1 MTFTFTLVD
10 LAGSIALVLL
20 GTQMLQTGM
29 QRAFGAGLRSLLER
43 ALFGRLPA
51 FFGGMG
57 VTAVLQSST
66 TTAVMTSELAA
77 QGRVGLVPA
86 LAVVLGANVGTTL
99 LVQVLSFEVGAVSP
113 ALILVGV
120 LMFRKVSNTCAHE
133 LGRTLIGLGLLLLAL
148 HHLQELMT
156 DYEDAPNLRMLLS
169 DASTIPLIDVLL
181 AAGLAWAADSN
192 VAIVLLIMSLCAQ
205 NVIPPDTAFA
215 LVLGAN
221 LGVAIRPVL
230 EETATHDPASRCVP
244 VGMLL
249 ILSAGVVIALV
260 ALTPIGCVMVRIE
273 PDNGRVVAD
282 FHTLFNLS
290 LAGLFL
296 PLLVPYADLLTRL
309 LPSLVKVSAASRSQY
324 ADPLAEQAPGITLGM
339 EARDVLPVVDAG
351 YGIRSRAR
359 AASIARA
366 GASVTEVRTHDD
378 VLDNVRIAP
387 RTPLTRPDAG
397 QLAGYE
403 GRHRHAGDDR
413 LQEDAR
419 HCIEISKCA
428 GHTIEHLGADGNVQ
442 TYYPAKSLW
451 LTLQDIQVV
460 RRLEPAGGT
469 THSTLST
476 YVQGTASLDDCCL
489 SIMGDVQNSTRTIH
503 ITFAAREI
511 GQPERHGLREL
522 QDELGITHSDE
533 PLGTARLGYNE
544 SDDEMQEPA
553 QWWAWCDVPASSMQA
568 LADGVEAGQVT
579 AVKAGLCL
587 RDVYTSIPPG
597 AVLTGGLRVFLRP
610 GEDGNAL
617 KAAPIASGYVV
628 YLAIDLPKVSL
639 PRDGRSARM
648 PLRTDDGN
656 PVVALTER
664 LDKVS
669 TGLKWLAALVAI
681 LVVVLLSKGR

>member
-1 MTFTFTLVD
+1 MTFTFTLID

-43 ALFGRLPA
+43 ALYGRLPA

-57 VTAVLQSST
+57 VTAVLQGSS
-66 TTAVMTSELAA
+66 TTAVMTAELTA

-86 LAVVLGANVGTTL
+86 LAVMLGANVGTTL
-99 LVQVLSFEVGAVSP
+99 IVQALSFEVETLSP
-113 ALILVGV
+113 ALILVGM
-120 LMFRKVSNTCAHE
+120 LMFRKVSNTRAHE
-133 LGRTLIGLGLLLLAL
+133 LGRMFIGLGLLLLAL

-156 DYEDAPNLRMLLS
+156 DYEDAPSLRLLLS
-169 DASTIPLIDVLL
+169 DAATVPLIDVLL
-181 AAGLAWAADSN
+181 AAGLTWAADSN

-221 LGVAIRPVL
+221 LGAAIHPVL
-230 EETATHDPASRCVP
+230 EGAATHDPASRRLP
-244 VGMLL
+244 VGNLL
-249 ILSAGVVIALV
+249 VLSIGVVMVLG

-273 PDNGRVVAD
+273 PDNARVVAD

-290 LAGLFL
+290 LACLFL
-296 PLLVPYADLLTRL
+296 PLLIPYADLLTRL
-309 LPSLVKVSAASRSQY
+309 LPSPVKVSDAPESQY
-324 ADPLAEQAPGITLGM
+324 IDPLAGQMPEIPPGT
-339 EARDVLPVVDAG
+339 AAHDVLPVAYRQ
-351 YGIRSRAR
+351 YGIRSRAH
-359 AASIARA
+359 AASIVHA
-366 GASVTEVRTHDD
+366 GMPVAEVRTRDD

-387 RTPLTRPDAG
+387 RTSLTFPDAG
-397 QLAGYE
+397 QLAGFDGRYPHE
-403 GRHRHAGDDR
+403 GRDR
-413 LQEDAR
+413 LQEDAQHR
-419 HCIEISKCA
+419 VEIRECA
-428 GHTIEHLGADGNVQ
+428 GHALECIDTDGNTQ

-489 SIMGDVQNSTRTIH
+489 AIIGKAQNNTRTIH

-511 GQPERHGLREL
+511 GVTERRGLREL
-522 QDELGITHSDE
+522 QDELGIALSDD

-553 QWWAWCDVPASSMQA
+553 QWWALCDVPASSMQA
-568 LADGVEAGQVT
+568 LADGVEARQVT
-579 AVKAGLCL
+579 AVKTGLCL
-587 RDVYTSIPPG
+587 RGVYTSIPSG
-597 AVLTGGLRVFLRP
+597 AAPTGGFRAFLRP
-610 GEDGNAL
+610 GKDGSTLEAS
-617 KAAPIASGYVV
+617 ATASGYVV

-639 PRDGRSARM
+639 PGESRSAQV
-648 PLRTDDGN
+648 PVRTDDRSPIG
-656 PVVALTER
+656 ALTEK
-664 LDKVS
+664 LDNVF

-681 LVVVLLSKGR
+681 LVVVLLLKWR

>member
-1 MTFTFTLVD
+1 MTFTFTLID

-43 ALFGRLPA
+43 VLYGRLPA

-57 VTAVLQSST
+57 VTAVLQSSA
-66 TTAVMTSELAA
+66 TTAVMTSELTA

-86 LAVVLGANVGTTL
+86 LAVMLGANVGTTL
-99 LVQVLSFEVGAVSP
+99 IVQVLSFEVDTVSP
-113 ALILVGV
+113 ALILVGM

-133 LGRTLIGLGLLLLAL
+133 LGRMLIGLGLLLLAL

-156 DYEDAPNLRMLLS
+156 DYEDAPSLRMLLS
-169 DASTIPLIDVLL
+169 DVSTVPLIDVLL
-181 AAGLAWAADSN
+181 AAGLTWAADSN

-205 NVIPPDTAFA
+205 NVVPPDTAFA

-221 LGVAIRPVL
+221 LGAAIRPVL
-230 EETATHDPASRCVP
+230 EGTATHDPASRRMP
-244 VGMLL
+244 VGTLL
-249 ILSAGVVIALV
+249 ILSVGVVIALA
-260 ALTPIGCVMVRIE
+260 ALTPIGRVMVRIE

-296 PLLVPYADLLTRL
+296 PLLIPYADLLTRL
-309 LPSLVKVSAASRSQY
+309 LPSLVKVSDASRSQY
-324 ADPLAEQAPGITLGM
+324 IDPLAEQVPEIIAGM
-339 EARDVLPVVDAG
+339 AAHDVLPGADSR
-351 YGIRSRAR
+351 YGIRSQAR
-359 AASIARA
+359 AAALVKA
-366 GASVTEVRTHDD
+366 VRTCDD

-387 RTPLTRPDAG
+387 RTSLARPDAG
-397 QLAGYE
+397 QLAGYDGPRRPE
-403 GRHRHAGDDR
+403 GIER

-419 HCIEISKCA
+419 HRIEIRECA
-428 GHTIEHLGADGNVQ
+428 SHTLEHLGADGNVQ

-460 RRLEPAGGT
+460 RRLEPAGGA

-489 SIMGDVQNSTRTIH
+489 SIIGEGQNHTRTVH

-511 GQPERHGLREL
+511 GATERRGLREL
-522 QDELGITHSDE
+522 QDELGIAHSDD

-544 SDDEMQEPA
+544 SDAEMQEPA

-568 LADGVEAGQVT
+568 LADGVEAGRVT

-587 RDVYTSIPPG
+587 RDVYTPIPSG
-597 AVLTGGLRVFLRP
+597 AAPTDGFRVFLRP
-610 GEDGNAL
+610 GEDGNTLETPAT
-617 KAAPIASGYVV
+617 ASGYVV
-628 YLAIDLPKVSL
+628 YLAIDLPKFSL
-639 PRDGRSARM
+639 PGDGQSAQVPQRA
-648 PLRTDDGN
+648 DDRN

-664 LDKVS
+664 LDNVFA
-669 TGLKWLAALVAI
+669 GLKWLAALVAI
-681 LVVVLLSKGR
+681 LVIVLLIKGR

>member
-1 MTFTFTLVD
+1 MTFTFTLID

-43 ALFGRLPA
+43 ALYGRLPA

-57 VTAVLQSST
+57 VTAVLQGSA
-66 TTAVMTSELAA
+66 TTAVMTGELTAR
-77 QGRVGLVPA
+77 GRVGLVPA
-86 LAVVLGANVGTTL
+86 LAVMLGANVGTTL
-99 LVQVLSFEVGAVSP
+99 IVQALSFEVDTVSP
-113 ALILVGV
+113 ALVLVGM
-120 LMFRKVSNTCAHE
+120 LMFRKASNTRAHE
-133 LGRTLIGLGLLLLAL
+133 LGRMLIGLGLLLLAL

-156 DYEDAPNLRMLLS
+156 DYEDAPSLRMLLS
-169 DASTIPLIDVLL
+169 DASTVPLIDVLL
-181 AAGLAWAADSN
+181 AAGLTWAADSN
-192 VAIVLLIMSLCAQ
+192 VAIVLLVMTLCAQ

-221 LGVAIRPVL
+221 LGAAIHPVL
-230 EETATHDPASRCVP
+230 EGTATHDPTSRRLP
-244 VGMLL
+244 VGNLL
-249 ILSAGVVIALV
+249 ILLVGVVIVLA

-290 LAGLFL
+290 LACLFL
-296 PLLVPYADLLTRL
+296 PLLTPYADLLNRL
-309 LPSLVKVSAASRSQY
+309 LPSLVKVSDAPQSQY
-324 ADPLAEQAPGITLGM
+324 IDPRAGQVPEITPGT
-339 EARDVLPVVDAG
+339 AAHDVLPVADRQ
-351 YGIRSRAR
+351 YRMRSPAR
-359 AASIARA
+359 AASIVRA
-366 GASVTEVRTHDD
+366 GMPVAEVGTHDD

-387 RTPLTRPDAG
+387 WTSLTFPDAG
-397 QLAGYE
+397 QLAGYDGRCPHE
-403 GRHRHAGDDR
+403 GCER
-413 LQEDAR
+413 LQEDAQHR
-419 HCIEISKCA
+419 VEIRECASHALECI
-428 GHTIEHLGADGNVQ
+428 GADGNVQ

-489 SIMGDVQNSTRTIH
+489 SIIGKAQNNTHTVH

-511 GQPERHGLREL
+511 GVTERHGLREL
-522 QDELGITHSDE
+522 QDELGIAFSDD

-553 QWWAWCDVPASSMQA
+553 QWWALCDVPASSMQA

-587 RDVYTSIPPG
+587 RDIYTSIPSG
-597 AVLTGGLRVFLRP
+597 VALTGASRAFLRP
-610 GEDGNAL
+610 GKDCSTLEG
-617 KAAPIASGYVV
+617 AATASGYVV

-639 PRDGRSARM
+639 PGDGRSAQA
-648 PLRTDDGN
+648 PVRTDDRN
-656 PVVALTER
+656 PIGALTER
-664 LDKVS
+664 LDKVF

-681 LVVVLLSKGR
+681 LVVVLLIKGR

>member
-43 ALFGRLPA
+43 ALYGRLPA

-99 LVQVLSFEVGAVSP
+99 LVQVLSFEVQAVSP

-156 DYEDAPNLRMLLS
+156 DYEDAPSLRMLLS
-169 DASTIPLIDVLL
+169 DASTVPLIDVLL
-181 AAGLAWAADSN
+181 AAGLTWAADSN

-205 NVIPPDTAFA
+205 NVVPPDTAFA

-221 LGVAIRPVL
+221 LGAAIRPVL
-230 EETATHDPASRCVP
+230 EETATHDPASRYVP
-244 VGMLL
+244 VGTLL
-249 ILSAGVVIALV
+249 ILSVGVVIALA

-273 PDNGRVVAD
+273 PDDGRVVAD

-296 PLLVPYADLLTRL
+296 PLLVPYSNLLTRL
-309 LPSLVKVSAASRSQY
+309 LPSLVKVSDAPRSRY
-324 ADPLAEQAPGITLGM
+324 IDPLAEQAPEITLGM
-339 EARDVLPVVDAG
+339 AAHDVLPVADRR

-359 AASIARA
+359 A
-366 GASVTEVRTHDD
+366 GTSVAEVHTRDD

-387 RTPLTRPDAG
+387 RTPLARPDAG
-397 QLAGYE
+397 QLAGYD
-403 GRHRHAGDDR
+403 GWHRHEGDER

-419 HCIEISKCA
+419 HRIDIRA
-428 GHTIEHLGADGNVQ
+428 GANHTAEHLGTDGNVQ

-489 SIMGDVQNSTRTIH
+489 SIIGEARNNTRTIH
-503 ITFAAREI
+503 ITFAAREV
-511 GQPERHGLREL
+511 GETERRGLREL
-522 QDELGITHSDE
+522 QDELGITHSDD

-553 QWWAWCDVPASSMQA
+553 RWWALCDVPASSMQA

-587 RDVYTSIPPG
+587 RDVYTSNPPG
-597 AVLTGGLRVFLRP
+597 AALTGGFRVFLRP
-610 GEDGNAL
+610 GEDGNTL
-617 KAAPIASGYVV
+617 KAPATASGYVV

-639 PRDGRSARM
+639 PGDGRSAQM
-648 PLRTDDGN
+648 PLRTDDRN

-664 LDKVS
+664 LDKVFA
-669 TGLKWLAALVAI
+669 GLKWLAALVAI